1 MNMLIKSLFMVIG
14 LAVTHIASADTLQ
27 LPSQAKHSGLMSP
40 EVLTQYPQWGLVRTG
55 HSCIEYYQFLPNGEV
70 KIQSNQE
77 RILGRYTFLN
87 HANVFELAAVKVD
100 FVSDN
105 GKPDCTGDATN
116 QSNHSTVNYLKRK
129 SDREIY
135 FCDDAMGNSCPVY
148 LRPEN

>member
-1 MNMLIKSLFMVIG
+1 MNIMFKLGVMMIG
-14 LAVTHIASADTLQ
+14 LATSHITSADALKQ
-27 LPSQAKHSGLMSP
+27 PSQTQHSGVINP
-40 EVLTQYPQWGLVRTG
+40 EMLTQFPQWGLVRTG

-87 HANVFELAAVKVD
+87 QANVFELAAVKID

-105 GKPDCTGDATN
+105 SKPDCTGDATN
-116 QSNHSTVNYLKRK
+116 QSNQSTVNYLKRK
-129 SDREIY
+129 SEREIY

-148 LRPEN
+148 LRPEK